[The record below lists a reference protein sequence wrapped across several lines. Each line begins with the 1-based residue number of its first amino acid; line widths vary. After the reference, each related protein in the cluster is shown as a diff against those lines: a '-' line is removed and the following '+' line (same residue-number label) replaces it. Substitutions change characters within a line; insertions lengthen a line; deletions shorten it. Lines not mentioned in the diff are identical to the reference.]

1 MKTGLVLGIGRQSEA
16 VIRQLSSTNEYHIL
30 VLTRNTTSAK
40 AKTIRQLPNVELIDN
55 KASHGYDRPS
65 VEAAASRS
73 DFIFVNTDGFE
84 LGEQA
89 DTYWGIRLFE
99 LASKS
104 KVKHLIYSGLDY
116 NGKESGFDP
125 KFYVGHYEGKAR
137 VQGMHHRFDIE
148 ESQLTLVQS
157 TSMPKKS
164 RQWHGPLFAQ
174 DHTSKT

>member
-30 VLTRNTTSAK
+30 VLTRNKTSPK
-40 AKTIRQLPNVELIDN
+40 AVKIGQLPNVELVVN
-55 KASHGYDRPS
+55 KASHGYHGPS

-104 KVKHLIYSGLDY
+104 NVKHLIYSGLDY
-116 NGKESGFDP
+116 IGKESHFDP
-125 KFYVGHYEGKAR
+125 TLYVGHYEGKAR
-137 VQGMHHRFDIE
+137 VQGKIFYLNIRKWP
-148 ESQLTLVQS
+148 LTFAQS
-157 TSMPKKS
+157 ICTLKKS
-164 RQWHGPLFAQ
+164 HQWHGLLFAR